1 MAKRNSTLA
10 LAALFVMG
18 LVVMASAGIPD
29 PANSTAWA
37 DNCGRFTIAPGG
49 GETLI
54 EGSND
59 YAIHCQILDING
71 NPVSLAATDMTLYHA
86 DIVFGAGQSSQ
97 ADAGTDANG
106 DAMFSDNPGTID
118 GGVAGD
124 LSNGIICDDLD
135 LFVMAY
141 DIIINDGNPVCVAV
155 DSPDLNGDLNVSIID
170 FAKFATDYNG
180 AGPFDS
186 CHDYAESGATD
197 IADLG
202 VFGSYY

>member
-18 LVVMASAGIPD
+18 LVVVAGAGIPD

-54 EGSND
+54 EGTND
-59 YAIHCQILDING
+59 YTIHCQILDING
-71 NPVSLAATDMTLYHA
+71 NPVSLAATDLTLYHA
-86 DIVFGAGQSSQ
+86 DVAFAGGQSSQ

-106 DAMFSDNPGTID
+106 DSQFSDNPGTID
-118 GGVAGD
+118 GGVSGD
-124 LSNGIICDDLD
+124 LSDGIVCDDLD
-135 LFVMAY
+135 LYVMAY
-141 DIIINDGNPVCVAV
+141 DIMINNGLPVCVAV
-155 DSPDLNGDLNVSIID
+155 DSPDLNGDQDVAIAD

-180 AGPFDS
+180 VGTFDS

-197 IADLG
+197 IADFG

>member
-18 LVVMASAGIPD
+18 LVVVASAGIPD

-54 EGSND
+54 EGAND
-59 YAIHCQILDING
+59 YTIHCQILDING
-71 NPVSLAATDMTLYHA
+71 NPVSLAATDLTLYHA

-97 ADAGTDANG
+97 ADAGTDAGGN
-106 DAMFSDNPGTID
+106 AMFSDNPGTID

-124 LSNGIICDDLD
+124 LSDGIICDDLD

-155 DSPDLNGDLNVSIID
+155 DSPDLNGSLTVTIVD

-180 AGPFDS
+180 VGTFDS
-186 CHDYAESGATD
+186 CHDYAESGDTN
-197 IADLG
+197 IAD
-202 VFGSYY
+202 FGIFGQYY